1 MLTSSSTG
9 YQWYSV
15 KHRVL
20 LVSQNDAL
28 NLVLVLWA
36 KLNQVKVLELT
47 SNWMQRYTFFPNKRK
62 VSQESAFNVAFSS
75 LSAQTDRWIMHLWQ
89 KGKEKLNGCWWPH
102 SCYHIISSQLQ
113 NRKGGP
119 NWTGGYKK
127 LHAVPKVDNDSLL
140 RLPSSLALTTRWDKV
155 VWNYPI
161 PYFISYPC
169 AIFSGT

>member
-1 MLTSSSTG
+1 M
-9 YQWYSV
+9 
-15 KHRVL
+15 
-20 LVSQNDAL
+20 
-28 NLVLVLWA
+28 
-36 KLNQVKVLELT
+36 
-47 SNWMQRYTFFPNKRK
+47 
-62 VSQESAFNVAFSS
+62 AFSS
-75 LSAQTDRWIMHLWQ
+75 LSAQSDRWIMHLWQ

-113 NRKGGP
+113 NRRGAKLD
-119 NWTGGYKK
+119 GGYKK

-169 AIFSGT
+169 AIFSGTWARCQYAENQMMFWMVRKECSQLVPSYHDSIPKQSSGVPDLGSPVWGRKKQLLL